1 MRLAIVHSQALN
13 GLSGIPVRIEVQIA
27 QGLPAFHLVGLPAA
41 LVRESRER
49 VRAALSQSGFQ
60 FPQQRLTVNLAPA
73 DLPKDSN
80 AFELAIALGIL
91 AASGQLCPQ
100 VLASFVFLGELSL
113 AGELQPVRGAFALAL
128 SLSRMHG
135 GELGRQ
141 ATAEAIAPAKTRILV
156 VPSANAKECAAAF
169 PGRVWTAPD
178 LESVVEG
185 LKQLADS
192 RVGTRQHG
200 SRKARLVRHDP
211 SQGQK
216 PEALEAALCDDS
228 DEIEVPQRLVEVL
241 KSSASGPGVQ
251 AASTSSG
258 APVADTL
265 AVGSLA
271 DGPLA
276 TGPLATGPLAT
287 GPLATGLLASPRAT
301 GPLAADFGEV
311 RGEPL
316 AQLALAV
323 AAVGGHHLLMMG
335 PPGRGKTML
344 ALVLGQLVPPAVDR
358 VRHEQMALAS
368 LRGPDWQMGA
378 HPGTVFRQPHHS
390 ASMVALCGGGVPPRP
405 GEISLAHGGVL
416 FLDEFAEFDVKV
428 LDALRQPLEAGFLQI
443 ARGSH
448 SAEFPAQFQ
457 LVAAMNPCPCGYA
470 ASQAVRCGCSPER
483 IRRYQ
488 ARVSGPV
495 RDRIDLQVEVCGNPG
510 NADSCALLQQ
520 MLAAHGIASRA
531 IDSPSIRKL
540 AESCRLLQYAR
551 QSKLNARLSASELLQ
566 LGPLDSAAQKLA
578 TALSNR
584 GFSHRAMQ
592 GLIRVARSMAD
603 MLKQSEIDG
612 RALALA
618 AQLRR
623 LSHFGPESA
632 QVPQTRPG

>member
-135 GELGRQ
+135 GELAWQ

-216 PEALEAALCDDS
+216 PEALEPALCDDS
-228 DEIEVPQRLVEVL
+228 AEIEVPQRLVEVL
-241 KSSASGPGVQ
+241 KSSSSGPGVQ
-251 AASTSSG
+251 AASKSSG
-258 APVADTL
+258 APVAGTL
-265 AVGSLA
+265 A
-271 DGPLA
+271 D
-276 TGPLATGPLAT
+276 
-287 GPLATGLLASPRAT
+287 GPLATGLLASPLAT

-540 AESCRLLQYAR
+540 AESCRRLQYAR
-551 QSKLNARLSASELLQ
+551 QSKLNARLSASELLR

-603 MLKQSEIDG
+603 MLKQSEIDS

>member
-135 GELGRQ
+135 GELAWQ

-211 SQGQK
+211 SQEQK
-216 PEALEAALCDDS
+216 PEALEPALCDDS
-228 DEIEVPQRLVEVL
+228 AEIEVPQRLVEVL
-241 KSSASGPGVQ
+241 KSSSSGPGVQ
-251 AASTSSG
+251 AASKSSG
-258 APVADTL
+258 APVAGTL
-265 AVGSLA
+265 A
-271 DGPLA
+271 D
-276 TGPLATGPLAT
+276 
-287 GPLATGLLASPRAT
+287 GPLATGLLASPLAT

-540 AESCRLLQYAR
+540 AESCRRLQYAR
-551 QSKLNARLSASELLQ
+551 QSKLNARLSASELLR

-603 MLKQSEIDG
+603 MLKQSEIDS